1 MGTGGASGERATG
14 RSRRERP
21 PTPGPPGPPGPL
33 RCRHVRG
40 QDGTRCRRAVAV
52 EERPERALRVGER
65 PPGRLLHRRAGR
77 GAALRAFPGPSG
89 IVPRLPL
96 PLLVRDGSSAA
107 RDRVLPP
114 GLWHRAGPGQRGLGP
129 VRVLLIWPLRANWQ
143 RSTRA
148 AAAPRFES
156 SWCCA
161 GTVCAARSLLW
172 SSLPSYLV
180 PSCPFR
186 ALEHCLNLTASRAS
200 LPPVT
205 LWEGHKHITN
215 TWAGTEVPRV

>member
-1 MGTGGASGERATG
+1 MREPRAAAAGSDPRPRDPRDRRALSGASMFADRTAPGADVQSLW
-14 RSRRERP
+14 RSARSA
-21 PTPGPPGPPGPL
+21 
-33 RCRHVRG
+33 RC
-40 QDGTRCRRAVAV
+40 
-52 EERPERALRVGER
+52 E
-65 PPGRLLHRRAGR
+65 
-77 GAALRAFPGPSG
+77 S
-89 IVPRLPL
+89 
-96 PLLVRDGSSAA
+96 VRDPRGGSCT
-107 RDRVLPP
+107 
-114 GLWHRAGPGQRGLGP
+114 AGPGGGRLSGPFLDLLASCPEFPSLCWSVTGPARPGTESSRPGCGTVRGRGSLGP